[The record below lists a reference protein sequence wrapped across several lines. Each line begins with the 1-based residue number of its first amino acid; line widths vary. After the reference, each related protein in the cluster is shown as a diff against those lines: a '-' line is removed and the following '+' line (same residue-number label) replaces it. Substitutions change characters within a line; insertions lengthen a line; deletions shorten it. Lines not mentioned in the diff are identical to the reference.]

1 MLSAAPQFQSAELGD
16 LPTILS
22 KEDQRKAFGKAK
34 RHTYA
39 AKMLKFFL
47 PLLSLGILGLY
58 FVPDGS
64 SPISLDLPV
73 TIEGIDLSSE
83 GLKMI
88 NPRYSGGN
96 DKLGRYKV
104 EAEYALQQIT
114 KTHLLA
120 LHKISGFLEQPNK
133 KWIKLVANK
142 GNYNTK
148 SEKMTLQGNILITSN
163 QGMRVKM
170 KSADIDM
177 KTQTITTVH
186 PVHMKL
192 NENTI
197 EAAAM
202 TMLSA
207 QKRVLFSGGVKVTL
221 QKNQPLTK

>member
-1 MLSAAPQFQSAELGD
+1 MYSTAPQFQSADLAD

-39 AKMLKFFL
+39 AKALKFLL

-58 FVPDGS
+58 FVPNGS
-64 SPISLDLPV
+64 RLASVDLPV
-73 TIEGIDLSSE
+73 SIEGIDLSSE

-96 DKLGRYKV
+96 DKLGRYTV

-120 LHKISGFLEQPNK
+120 LHKISGFLEQPDK
-133 KWIKLVANK
+133 KWIKMIANK

-163 QGMRVKM
+163 QGMKVRM
-170 KSADIDM
+170 NSADIDM
-177 KTQTITTVH
+177 KTQTITTSQ
-186 PVHMKL
+186 PVHMTL

-197 EAAAM
+197 EAATM
-202 TMLSA
+202 TLSSA
-207 QKRVLFSGGVKVTL
+207 RKSVLFNGRVKVTL
-221 QKNQPLTK
+221 RKNKPLTK

>member
-1 MLSAAPQFQSAELGD
+1 MHNAAPQFQSADLAD
-16 LPTILS
+16 LPNILS
-22 KEDQRKAFGKAK
+22 KEDQQKAFGKAK

-39 AKMLKFFL
+39 AKALKFLL
-47 PLLSLGILGLY
+47 PLLSLGILSLY
-58 FVPDGS
+58 FVPNGS
-64 SPISLDLPV
+64 NPVSLDLPV
-73 TIEGIDLSSE
+73 SIEGIDLSSE

-96 DKLGRYKV
+96 DKLGRYKI

-133 KWIKLVANK
+133 KWIKMIANK
-142 GNYNTK
+142 GSYNTK

-163 QGMRVKM
+163 QGMGVKM

-177 KTQTITTVH
+177 KTQTITTAQ
-186 PVHMKL
+186 PVHMIL

-197 EAAAM
+197 DAAAM
-202 TMLSA
+202 TLSSA
-207 QKRVLFSGGVKVTL
+207 QKSVLFSGGVKVSL
-221 QKNQPLTK
+221 QKNKPLTK